1 MHTIRLRS
9 HKCKFVK
16 VCEPHPLKFTTGQS
30 PDRRLARRLINYVA
44 RRNQERGG
52 NDPSPANADGP
63 DDGPL
68 SVTRRPARRVLV
80 RPLSHSC
87 NNAHSSELCNVV
99 HNIQPMLI
107 SMFYHR
113 MIKHNICRADI
124 P

>member
-1 MHTIRLRS
+1 M
-9 HKCKFVK
+9 K

-30 PDRRLARRLINYVA
+30 PDRRPARRLINYVA

-80 RPLSHSC
+80 RPLWGG
-87 NNAHSSELCNVV
+87 SSVSRYYLPVC
-99 HNIQPMLI
+99 IQEQYLQ
-107 SMFYHR
+107 ST
-113 MIKHNICRADI
+113 NQLEGVLL
-124 P
+124 